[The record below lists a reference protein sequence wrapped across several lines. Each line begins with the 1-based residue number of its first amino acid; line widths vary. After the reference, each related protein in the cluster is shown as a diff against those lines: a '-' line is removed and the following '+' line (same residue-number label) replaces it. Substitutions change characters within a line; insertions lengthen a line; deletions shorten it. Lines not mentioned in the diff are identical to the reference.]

1 MKLAIVTD
9 NTTAIPEEVK
19 NHKDIY
25 VLNIPVIFDN
35 ETYYEGL
42 NLSLDEFY
50 QKMANSSELPKTS
63 QPSLTELDEL
73 LTDLSVTGYTHV
85 IGLFLAGGI
94 SGFWQNIQFLV
105 EEHPDLT
112 VAFPDSK
119 IASVPTGNMIS
130 AILSWCQKGDDF
142 DTILKKLY
150 AKIEGTSAYILVD
163 DLNHLVKGGRLSNGS
178 ALLGSLL
185 SIKPILRF
193 NDEGKIVVF
202 EKIRTE
208 KKAMKRLVELLN
220 ETAKEGEFEFSII
233 NANGQEKAIT
243 LKSMLIESGLP
254 DNFYEADFSSVVGAH
269 LGTNAVAVGYSPI
282 IK

>member
-9 NTTAIPEEVK
+9 NTTAIPEEVT

-35 ETYYEGL
+35 EPYYEGL

-130 AILSWCQKGDDF
+130 AILDWCQKGDDF
-142 DTILKKLY
+142 DTILKKLH

-193 NDEGKIVVF
+193 NEEGKIVVF

-233 NANGQEKAIT
+233 NANGQEKAKA
-243 LKSMLIESGLP
+243 LKDMLIESGLP
-254 DNFYEADFSSVVGAH
+254 DNFYEANFSSVVGAH

>member
-9 NTTAIPEEVK
+9 NTTAIPEEVT

-35 ETYYEGL
+35 EPYYEGL

-73 LTDLSVTGYTHV
+73 LTELSVTGYTHV

-130 AILSWCQKGDDF
+130 AILDWCQKGDDF
-142 DTILKKLY
+142 DTILKKLHT
-150 AKIEGTSAYILVD
+150 KIEGTSAYILVD

-193 NDEGKIVVF
+193 NEEGKIVVF

-208 KKAMKRLVELLN
+208 KKL
-220 ETAKEGEFEFSII
+220 
-233 NANGQEKAIT
+233 
-243 LKSMLIESGLP
+243 
-254 DNFYEADFSSVVGAH
+254 
-269 LGTNAVAVGYSPI
+269 
-282 IK
+282 

>member
-35 ETYYEGL
+35 EPYYEGL

-130 AILSWCQKGDDF
+130 AILDWCQKGDDF
-142 DTILKKLY
+142 DIILKKLH

-193 NDEGKIVVF
+193 NEEGKIVVF

-233 NANGQEKAIT
+233 NANGQEKAKA
-243 LKSMLIESGLP
+243 LKDMLIESGLS
-254 DNFYEADFSSVVGAH
+254 DNFYEANFSSVVGAH

>member
-269 LGTNAVAVGYSPI
+269 LGTNAVAIGYSPI